1 VWSSLN
7 GSETTDKMMIG
18 DRDKSNGQ
26 QGTNL
31 QSIRINE
38 FICSNNDKRA
48 LNESRLRRGEIFH
61 EVLK

>member
-1 VWSSLN
+1 
-7 GSETTDKMMIG
+7 MMIG